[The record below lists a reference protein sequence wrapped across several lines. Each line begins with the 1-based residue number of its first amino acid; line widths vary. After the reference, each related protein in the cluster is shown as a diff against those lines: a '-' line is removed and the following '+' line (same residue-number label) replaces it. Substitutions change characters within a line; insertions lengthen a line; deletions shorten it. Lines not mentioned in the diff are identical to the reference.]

1 MSVTLHAR
9 KREVAVALD
18 ERKGVWAELGSVA
31 RGTSRYD
38 SPHRAVGREA
48 SSPPQVVTDL
58 MQQLMSVGTEPTY
71 GAGRHPSL
79 KAAFPDVSVQRTQ
92 PRSQLAGRH
101 EGNLQWQ

>member
-1 MSVTLHAR
+1 
-9 KREVAVALD
+9 
-18 ERKGVWAELGSVA
+18 
-31 RGTSRYD
+31 
-38 SPHRAVGREA
+38 
-48 SSPPQVVTDL
+48 

-101 EGNLQWQ
+101 EGNLQWQAHFEHTSDALARFETNLTSKRANKFFDNR